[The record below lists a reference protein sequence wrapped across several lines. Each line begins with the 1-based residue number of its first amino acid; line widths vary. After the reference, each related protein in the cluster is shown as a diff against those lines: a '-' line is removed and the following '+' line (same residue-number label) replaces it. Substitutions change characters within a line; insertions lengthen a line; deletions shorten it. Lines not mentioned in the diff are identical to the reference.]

1 MEMNYAD
8 YMPKDVVK
16 LIEEVE
22 TISPKTHN
30 GRYEELHRE
39 FNSNYSEKR
48 AYIKS
53 MLDRVS
59 LSYNLIAQPIAEKC
73 NEKDLK
79 NIKITDLRYVS
90 VSSKQLG
97 LIDGVFIDYE
107 HFDGWQ
113 IKKGSIPMKGIE
125 MKMEEKEN
133 ESNKS
138 VVWTEDKEIDEKKTD
153 NLRSRAWAKM
163 RKYKSEENEK

>member
-1 MEMNYAD
+1 MEMNYSD

-30 GRYEELHRE
+30 GRYAELHTE

-48 AYIKS
+48 EAIES
-53 MLDRVS
+53 ILDRVS
-59 LSYNLIAQPIAEKC
+59 LSYNILAEPIAKKC

-79 NIKITDLRYVS
+79 NIKITNLRYVS
-90 VSSKQLG
+90 VSSKKFG

-107 HFDGWQ
+107 HFDGWK
-113 IKKGSIPMKGIE
+113 INKGSIPMKGLE

-133 ESNKS
+133 DSNKS
-138 VVWTEDKEIDEKKTD
+138 IIWG
-153 NLRSRAWAKM
+153 
-163 RKYKSEENEK
+163 ENEK